1 VVRGIR
7 GATTVTTNTKEEILE
22 ATRELSLAI
31 IERNDLQADDV
42 ASIFI
47 TSTPDLNAAFPAA
60 AIRSIHGW
68 DLVPLMGAS
77 EVDVPNGLSLCIRI
91 LLLVNTDKP
100 ADMIQHVYLNEAV
113 KLRPDLKS
121 QN

>member
-7 GATTVTTNTKEEILE
+7 GATTVTTNTKDEILQ
-22 ATRELSLAI
+22 ATIELSVAI

-42 ASIFI
+42 ASVFI
-47 TSTPDLNAAFPAA
+47 TSTPDLDAAFPAA
-60 AIRSIHGW
+60 AIRSIKGW
-68 DLVPLMGAS
+68 DLVPLMGAT
-77 EVDVPNGLSLCIRI
+77 EVDVPNGLPLCIRI

-100 ADMIQHVYLNEAV
+100 ANKIGHVYLNEAV

-121 QN
+121 